1 MAVFIDLEQA
11 LVRKFNKAV
20 FSDVYYHEHD

>member
-20 FSDVYYHEHD
+20 FIDVYYHEHD

>member
-20 FSDVYYHEHD
+20 FSDAYYHEHD

>member
-20 FSDVYYHEHD
+20 FSDVYYHEHG